1 MAFIFYSIEKI
12 MKEHYSVFLS
22 VVINLHSSINISIT
36 ARLTQITELLS
47 DLVSDY
53 ELIIVDNGSTNH
65 DILLELKK
73 LTAIDG
79 LPNLQVYSLT
89 REIDSD
95 TLEWLGLENAL
106 GDYVT
111 ILDFDDIESFNLLSE
126 MLENATN
133 GYDVVFARNILQH
146 KNESI
151 FYRIANG
158 AFNSL
163 YRIFNKGLNLNK
175 EAPRYRLLNKRV
187 VNFILQHHRPAIALR
202 YLPVISGFS
211 KTYVEYKLECQSTLK
226 DKNLFQ
232 SIARG
237 LKLLVSSTSRPMR
250 LVTLLS
256 LFGAGA
262 NFLYSIYVLLVYW
275 FGTDIS
281 EGWTSMSLQISG
293 MFFLISLVLFVLGE
307 YILYLVE
314 QRDETPKYYIA
325 QELTSARILRHE
337 KLNIEEDK

>member
-1 MAFIFYSIEKI
+1 MAFIFNSVEKI
-12 MKEHYSVFLS
+12 MKGSYSVFLS
-22 VVINLHSSINISIT
+22 VVINLRQSINPSIT
-36 ARLTQITELLS
+36 SRLTQMTALLS
-47 DLVSDY
+47 NLVSDY
-53 ELIIVDNGSTNH
+53 ELIIVDNGSMNNE
-65 DILLELKK
+65 ILSELKK

-89 REIDSD
+89 KEIDSD
-95 TLEWLGLENAL
+95 TLAWLGLENAL

-111 ILDFDDIESFNLLSE
+111 ILDFDDIESFNILPK
-126 MLENATN
+126 MLEEATN

-146 KNESI
+146 KNEPISYRMANSI
-151 FYRIANG
+151 
-158 AFNSL
+158 FNSL

-175 EAPRYRLLNKRV
+175 EAPKYRLLNKRV

-211 KTYVEYKLECQSTLK
+211 KTYVEYELECQSTLNN
-226 DKNLFQ
+226 KNLFQ

-262 NFLYSIYVLLVYW
+262 NFIYSIYVLLIYW
-275 FGTDIS
+275 FGSDVS

-337 KLNIEEDK
+337 KLNIEEEK